1 MHTPLITPTDRIVIR
16 ICALCVLGAKKE
28 EYEALISRLPEAEMA
43 ALLDLLQVKS
53 ITIAELVD
61 SVFQKDWKPSLQER
75 AHLVNN
81 TTLFL
86 ELGLA

>member
-1 MHTPLITPTDRIVIR
+1 
-16 ICALCVLGAKKE
+16 
-28 EYEALISRLPEAEMA
+28 MA